1 MANIAELTELQH
13 RLTKA
18 TQSNADAIRAIAEQ
32 TALLVEENR
41 KLVAV
46 IAQTI
51 EAPAEDEEG
60 GEPAAKE
67 PSRYMD
73 GTPIG

>member
-18 TQSNADAIRAIAEQ
+18 TQSNADAIRAIAAQ

-51 EAPAEDEEG
+51 EAPADLEDDTDQPK
-60 GEPAAKE
+60 EPA
-67 PSRYMD
+67 RYMD
-73 GTPIG
+73 GTPVGR